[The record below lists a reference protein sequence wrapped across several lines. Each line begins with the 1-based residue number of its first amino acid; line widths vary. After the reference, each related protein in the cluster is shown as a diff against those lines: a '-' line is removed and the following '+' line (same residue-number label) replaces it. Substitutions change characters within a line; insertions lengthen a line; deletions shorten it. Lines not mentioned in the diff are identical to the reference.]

1 MRFLSTH
8 LRQIVVFLCVFVPM
22 VLLNLFLLRFYRA
35 PRTGHTADKWR
46 KLIAPWD
53 FSPQDLGGFTHN
65 KLALVSVLTLFLEL
79 LMIRWVSSEVR
90 IFAYFKNFVLVACFL
105 GFGVGCYLCRRGANL
120 LAFATPLISV
130 AFLIKWPSQ
139 ALRSLVSGLP
149 DYVGMFSDVAIWYAP
164 RSALSWYSVSAL
176 AAAAAI
182 TAALFALI
190 AFIFIPLG
198 QFVGR

>member
-120 LAFATPLISV
+120 LAFVTPLISV

-149 DYVGMFSDVAIWYAP
+149 DYVGAFSDVAI
-164 RSALSWYSVSAL
+164 
-176 AAAAAI
+176 
-182 TAALFALI
+182 
-190 AFIFIPLG
+190 
-198 QFVGR
+198 